1 MPSENLWTRVRKA
14 RLFGVLAVYL
24 GASWAVLQVVNELGE
39 ALSLPPWLSPVAVI
53 LLLVGLLIILA
64 TAWVQS
70 HPLVEQRQA
79 TDEIP
84 RSWELDLEGALKSV
98 TSGAMPHLTWARTL
112 VAGAAAFLLLFG
124 VAGMYVVFNDR
135 GESFLPAGVQ
145 AAAAPDGIA
154 VLPFTVRGAGIGEWR
169 EGMVDLLATGLDGAG
184 GLRSIASSTVLARWH
199 EAVADST
206 AYPDRAAALDVARR
220 TGARYALLGGVV
232 AIGPLVRLTGDVLL
246 LDNGQ
251 SLGPVQAEGP
261 ADSVLAL
268 VDRLAVQTLALIGD
282 RGGGE
287 LPRVNVAAITT
298 ASLPALKAYLQ
309 GEALFRRGDFAG
321 AANAYEEAVRADSLF
336 GLAYYR
342 LSQSYSWGENINS
355 QRGAAASERAMAVL
369 ERMPD
374 REALL
379 VRLSHAIGANDP
391 LALQLGA
398 EATRKYPDDPEAWY
412 QRGEAELH
420 VREGLMGWDEAEAS
434 FTRAVQHAPRFSP
447 YRIHLIE
454 HAARY
459 RADSALL
466 AERLDA
472 FEELAPDSW
481 TARRYRL
488 VQALAFGDPAAG
500 AAALAVTDSMPVGP
514 DHRQISLGLNN
525 PLLWDANE
533 RLLRRNLQ
541 RAPPAVRGEIRN
553 ALAWGLFNNRG
564 HLATAADELADPA
577 ALPGSR
583 LALHTQAADLG
594 FPLSTTALDSALAEA
609 RAGRLTRES
618 AWTVA
623 IYGALSGAEDAHASA
638 MAFIRADVD
647 SVRTAGDS
655 AAATRGAAQVRAL
668 EAYGIWKRGQPDE
681 AARILESV
689 RVEARLAQVRWWLGV
704 IHRDQG
710 NLREAER
717 YFRTFLT
724 WDPNPLASYEL
735 GKIHQALG
743 NNAEARK
750 RLEFFVANWAEADEP
765 LQPLV
770 EDAKRRLTELQR
782 G

>member
-1 MPSENLWTRVRKA
+1 MASENLWTRVRKA

-84 RSWELDLEGALKSV
+84 RSWELDLEGALQSV

-124 VAGMYVVFNDR
+124 VAGMYVVINDR

-154 VLPFTVRGAGIGEWR
+154 VLPFSVRGAGIGEWR

-184 GLRSIASSTVLARWH
+184 GLRSIASATVLARWH
-199 EAVADST
+199 EAVPDST
-206 AYPDRAAALDVARR
+206 AYPDRAAALEVARR
-220 TGARYALLGGVV
+220 TGARYALLGGAV
-232 AIGPLVRLTGDVLL
+232 AIGPQVRLTGDVLL
-246 LDNGQ
+246 VDNGQ
-251 SLGPVQAEGP
+251 SIGQVQAQGP

-268 VDRLAVQTLALIGD
+268 VDQLAVQTLAHIGD
-282 RGGGE
+282 RGDGE

-309 GEALFRRGDFAG
+309 GEALFRRGDFAA

-342 LSQSYSWGENINS
+342 LSQTYGWGENINS
-355 QRGAAASERAMAVL
+355 QRGAAASERAMTLLA
-369 ERMPD
+369 RMPD

-379 VRLSHAIGANDP
+379 VRLSHAVGENDP

-459 RADSALL
+459 QADSALL

-481 TARRYRL
+481 MTRRYRL
-488 VQALAFGDPAAG
+488 VQAMAFGDSAAS
-500 AAALAVTDSMPVGP
+500 AAALAVTDSMPVGQ
-514 DHRQISLGLNN
+514 DHRQISFGLNN

-533 RLLRRNLQ
+533 RFLRRTLQ
-541 RAPPAVRGEIRN
+541 RAPPALRGQLRN
-553 ALAWGLFNNRG
+553 WLGWGMFFSRG
-564 HLATAADELADPA
+564 HLTAAARELADPA
-577 ALPGSR
+577 AMPSAR
-583 LALHTQAADLG
+583 LELHAHAASLG
-594 FPLSTTALDSALAEA
+594 FPLPTTVLDSALAEVQ
-609 RAGRLTRES
+609 AGRLTEENVWPVALYAALRG
-618 AWTVA
+618 AW
-623 IYGALSGAEDAHASA
+623 DAHASA
-638 MAFIRADVD
+638 ITFMRAELD
-647 SVRTAGDS
+647 SVMAAGDS
-655 AAATRGAAQVRAL
+655 VAAARGRAQVRAL
-668 EAYGIWKRGQPDE
+668 EAYGIWKRGQPAE

-689 RVEARLAQVRWWLGV
+689 REAANMAPVRWWLGV

-724 WDPNPLASYEL
+724 WDPDPLASYEL

-743 NNAEARK
+743 NNAEARE
-750 RLEFFVANWAEADEP
+750 RLEFFVANWAEADTP